1 MTTLQQ
7 SLGRRWLPL
16 AVWLLPLLTGC
27 GTTVQP
33 PYVVIFESYFPS
45 WIACAVA
52 GCIAAVLL
60 RVWLVRKGIDEYL
73 PLHLLTYL
81 SVAAAV
87 MFLLSLT
94 VFAR

>member
-7 SLGRRWLPL
+7 SLGRRLLPM

-27 GTTVQP
+27 SATVQP

-52 GCIAAVLL
+52 GCIAALVL
-60 RVWLVRKGIDEYL
+60 RVVLVRKGIDEYL

-81 SVAAAV
+81 AVAAAV

-94 VFAR
+94 IFAR